1 MFVDWVIYGKGIHTD
16 DARAQLSLNGDSHAK
31 TNEPKEKGKLNSLC
45 NCMTSSKLEPW
56 RLSLLYKILVS
67 YSFFFPFFFQYH
79 IFRTMIDFTKEASQS
94 LISTSSSAMSNSLMN
109 ASSISRASSFSQ
121 SSSESE
127 PFNLK
132 FITEDQ
138 KYFSRLMEDLS
149 IVDNMCDVFD
159 YDTEASNSFGK
170 PKRKKKAGCTRVLT
184 LHTLYRQASARH
196 CTTSNLKTPGIKPIT
211 AVRDRI
217 PGRLVHIPRNIHT
230 ENTTMAAQC
239 HRQGPCC

>member
-1 MFVDWVIYGKGIHTD
+1 
-16 DARAQLSLNGDSHAK
+16 
-31 TNEPKEKGKLNSLC
+31 
-45 NCMTSSKLEPW
+45 
-56 RLSLLYKILVS
+56 
-67 YSFFFPFFFQYH
+67 
-79 IFRTMIDFTKEASQS
+79 MIDFTKEASQS

-170 PKRKKKAGCTRVLT
+170 PKREREKKKSWM
-184 LHTLYRQASARH
+184 H
-196 CTTSNLKTPGIKPIT
+196 
-211 AVRDRI
+211 
-217 PGRLVHIPRNIHT
+217 
-230 ENTTMAAQC
+230 
-239 HRQGPCC
+239 